1 MHAITAIISAL
12 GMSIWDLGVNH
23 GEFTR
28 LALSAASHFAR
39 MIGI

>member
-28 LALSAASHFAR
+28 LALAAASHFVR

>member
-28 LALSAASHFAR
+28 LALSVASHFVR
-39 MIGI
+39 LIGL